1 MHELSI
7 AAAIAA
13 IAERHAAGRRVTRVE
28 VRIGH
33 LRQVVPDSLAFA
45 FELVTEGTEMEG
57 AELVLEPVP
66 AAGRCR
72 ACATEGLL
80 TAFPLHCSVC
90 GGLDVEVIRGEEL
103 LVDSL
108 ELEAS
113 EGEMAYGG

>member
-7 AAAIAA
+7 AGAIVA
-13 IAERHAAGRRVTRVE
+13 IAERHAAGRRVTRVD

-45 FELVTEGTEMEG
+45 FELVAAGTVMEG
-57 AELVLEPVP
+57 AELVLEAVP

-72 ACATEGLL
+72 ECARDGEL
-80 TAFPLHCSVC
+80 TAFPLCCSAC